1 MDKIILFLFIE
12 KDFFPKGRIYF
23 MELVLIRK
31 MIAMEPVSAEGV
43 FR

>member
-1 MDKIILFLFIE
+1 MDKIILFLSIA

>member
-1 MDKIILFLFIE
+1 MDKINLFVLIE

-23 MELVLIRK
+23 VELVLIRK
-31 MIAMEPVSAEGV
+31 RIAMEPVSAEGV